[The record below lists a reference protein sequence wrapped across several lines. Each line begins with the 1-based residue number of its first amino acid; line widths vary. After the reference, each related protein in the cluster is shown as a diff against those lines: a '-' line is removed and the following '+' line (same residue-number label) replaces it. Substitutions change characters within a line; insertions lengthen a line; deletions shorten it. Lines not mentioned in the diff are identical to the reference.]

1 MPANLAFKRQMS
13 ITTTTEKLQAIREL
27 KMEKRNK
34 SRNQGK
40 EGKTSTKR
48 QAEKH
53 NWPQNQLGVEE
64 GKRRQKKA
72 PKTKENLLNANEGKI
87 QLREKNPMQCDS

>member
-1 MPANLAFKRQMS
+1 
-13 ITTTTEKLQAIREL
+13 
-27 KMEKRNK
+27 
-34 SRNQGK
+34 
-40 EGKTSTKR
+40 
-48 QAEKH
+48 
-53 NWPQNQLGVEE
+53 VEE